1 MACERVSDPQKGKVG
16 RGWSSVHHKHQSLLA
31 KNESQISYLNSSLAR
46 STLAS
51 SVHSTTSLSSFPCVY
66 FALF

>member
-31 KNESQISYLNSSLAR
+31 KNESQISYYCQIH
-46 STLAS
+46 T
-51 SVHSTTSLSSFPCVY
+51 C
-66 FALF
+66 